1 MHNNIFVTRNGRFED
16 VILYLHSKSTT
27 FRLKLSIHFKPIY
40 RMKMLKKSVRPNRVY
55 ENSEGLLVVFS

>member
-40 RMKMLKKSVRPNRVY
+40 RMKMLKKSVRPNRV
-55 ENSEGLLVVFS
+55 